1 MGMPAAE
8 DGWNVVV
15 LPFVEGGMK
24 GRGTNDFVRMPE
36 AEFEEILAR
45 AAERG
50 ARRALENVGLDGKD
64 AATDIRD
71 LRTLLAAIR
80 DARRTA
86 LQTFIRLCVTALLLA
101 LMAGVAVR
109 MKFFG

>member
-1 MGMPAAE
+1 MGMPAT
-8 DGWNVVV
+8 DGGNVVV
-15 LPFVEGGMK
+15 LPFVEAGMK

-45 AAERG
+45 AAEQG
-50 ARRALENVGLDGKD
+50 ARRALADVGLDGND